1 MTENKQEILKKAKE
15 LLELSYGHDQSNR
28 KEMKTDLLFSTGF
41 QWSKREIEERGDRPT
56 LTVDKLNQHLK
67 LATGDIRNN
76 PPAIDVFPND
86 NKSDVKTA
94 KTYTELIRQIEY
106 QSNASFI
113 YSYAGQMAASC
124 GLGAWRLDTKY
135 IDDSTFEQEIKLRH
149 IPNPL
154 SVFFDSLAIEP
165 DKSDVKYVFVTEMM
179 NERDFK
185 EKYPGKK
192 VVSVEQK
199 DPSGDDFLWGG
210 QEKIRVAEYW
220 YKKPVKKHL
229 VQLVDGTTKDVTEE
243 IKSKA
248 DLETLKRHPD
258 VAAYRHADS
267 EEVHQVVI
275 SGDEI
280 LSGPVKWPGKYI
292 PIFIVPGD
300 ETPLEDKTHR
310 SSVIRRA
317 RDPQKIYNYNRSAAI
332 EHIGMANK
340 QPFLATVKQV
350 GKYLG
355 QWKNANQSNAS
366 VLLYEPDPDVP
377 GGKPSRE
384 RPADPPGAI
393 WQEGQMANDDIKS
406 VTGIYD
412 ASLGNTSNE
421 TSGKAINARQRQG
434 DIANSDLSKK
444 LSIAVAHCGRVL
456 VDLIPKIYDSERVIR
471 LLGEDGEHR
480 FVTIRKIGEGEQVDE
495 DTFDLSVGR
504 FDVRIKTG
512 PSYATRRQEQAD
524 KLIEL
529 MQARPDLWP
538 VIGDLVFAS
547 MDFPESEEIAKR
559 IKKAIPPQLLIEED
573 EEGSAPQQQPPIN
586 PLQQQAQMLE
596 LQQMAAKIAKMQADS
611 RKAMAQASNQEL
623 ETEILSSEHQ
633 ETENLKALQ
642 NSYQPIAYP
651 NIV

>member
-377 GGKPSRE
+377 GGKPSVHGSGRG
-384 RPADPPGAI
+384 RGSVRAADSGESGVSVRRTACHHHTA
-393 WQEGQMANDDIKS
+393 GVS
-406 VTGIYD
+406 VT
-412 ASLGNTSNE
+412 ATSDHYLRSYYFGSR
-421 TSGKAINARQRQG
+421 SGNAR
-434 DIANSDLSKK
+434 SLSFARVDPRTAIRT
-444 LSIAVAHCGRVL
+444 LGTPLRARVL
-456 VDLIPKIYDSERVIR
+456 VQFVRR
-471 LLGEDGEHR
+471 LVPGKR
-480 FVTIRKIGEGEQVDE
+480 R
-495 DTFDLSVGR
+495 LS
-504 FDVRIKTG
+504 
-512 PSYATRRQEQAD
+512 RQ
-524 KLIEL
+524 L
-529 MQARPDLWP
+529 
-538 VIGDLVFAS
+538 F
-547 MDFPESEEIAKR
+547 
-559 IKKAIPPQLLIEED
+559 
-573 EEGSAPQQQPPIN
+573 
-586 PLQQQAQMLE
+586 
-596 LQQMAAKIAKMQADS
+596 
-611 RKAMAQASNQEL
+611 
-623 ETEILSSEHQ
+623 
-633 ETENLKALQ
+633 
-642 NSYQPIAYP
+642 
-651 NIV
+651 